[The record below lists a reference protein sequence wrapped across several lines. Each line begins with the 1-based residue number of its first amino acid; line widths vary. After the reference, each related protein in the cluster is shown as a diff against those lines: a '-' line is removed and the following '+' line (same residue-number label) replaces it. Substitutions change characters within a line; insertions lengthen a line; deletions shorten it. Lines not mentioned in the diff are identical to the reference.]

1 MQAPWSR
8 IPAVPAAVGFA
19 AGILCAACG
28 APVWVAVAAACA
40 GAALWLWRPARFFAS
55 LPVAMAIG
63 IMAAMSPQPSA
74 EVEAPA
80 ARQGLLHAIYTSP
93 LDGPTASFV
102 ATTMVAD
109 SRYLAPSLRDD
120 FRGSGIA
127 HILALSGFHVGVVAM
142 LALWLTRPM
151 LAAGRVRRLR
161 GAVVLAAVWAFAALG
176 AFTPSV
182 VRAAVMLSLLTAA
195 QLLGRYTST
204 LNALAVAALAILAWR
219 PAALFDVGFLLS
231 FGAVGGILAFAG
243 PLNPFDRHTRPR
255 LHAAASMV
263 AVPLGATLATAPVV
277 ASVFGALPLL
287 FLPANMLISLV
298 FAPFYVLALCV
309 VLLSAFGLSAP
320 PLTLAVDGL
329 CGLMARAADA
339 LAAPLNVEATPAAIA
354 VLYLFLVL
362 ACLYLRYKRRRLRI

>member
-1 MQAPWSR
+1 
-8 IPAVPAAVGFA
+8 
-19 AGILCAACG
+19 
-28 APVWVAVAAACA
+28 
-40 GAALWLWRPARFFAS
+40 
-55 LPVAMAIG
+55 
-63 IMAAMSPQPSA
+63 
-74 EVEAPA
+74 
-80 ARQGLLHAIYTSP
+80 
-93 LDGPTASFV
+93 
-102 ATTMVAD
+102 
-109 SRYLAPSLRDD
+109 
-120 FRGSGIA
+120 
-127 HILALSGFHVGVVAM
+127 
-142 LALWLTRPM
+142 
-151 LAAGRVRRLR
+151 
-161 GAVVLAAVWAFAALG
+161 
-176 AFTPSV
+176 
-182 VRAAVMLSLLTAA
+182 MLSLLTAA